1 MSRVEE
7 IQQAIATL
15 SLEERAEL
23 LSSLMNFEDDEWDKQ
38 MKRDAAAG
46 KFDKLRDEAEEEFRQ
61 GKTIP
66 LDKVIEEL

>member
-7 IQQAIATL
+7 IQQAIANLT
-15 SLEERAEL
+15 LEERAEL

-46 KFDKLRDEAEEEFRQ
+46 KFDQLSRETDADIKAGR
-61 GKTIP
+61 TIP
-66 LDKVIEEL
+66 LDDVINGE

>member
-7 IQQAIATL
+7 IQQAIASL

-23 LSSLMNFEDDEWDKQ
+23 MSSLMNFEDDEWDKQ

-46 KFDKLRDEAEEEFRQ
+46 KFEKLNSGSEEDIRL

-66 LDKVIEEL
+66 LDVLLDGE

>member
-23 LSSLMNFEDDEWDKQ
+23 MSALMNFEDDEWDKQ

-46 KFDKLRDEAEEEFRQ
+46 KFDSLDRQTDAAIKSGTTKSLDELIGEA
-61 GKTIP
+61 
-66 LDKVIEEL
+66 

>member
-15 SLEERAEL
+15 TLEERAEL

-46 KFDKLRDEAEEEFRQ
+46 KFDAMSARTQADIKAGRTKSLDE
-61 GKTIP
+61 
-66 LDKVIEEL
+66 VIGEA